1 MSVVKGGSKVA
12 GHFSIKM
19 RLEHVS
25 PIIIMDGGENDVKK
39 IEKECENIMK
49 YLQNKKRDI
58 ERQIKLLQ
66 KFE

>member
-1 MSVVKGGSKVA
+1 
-12 GHFSIKM
+12 M

-25 PIIIMDGGENDVKK
+25 PIIIMDGWENDVKK